1 MHCAGSCVLTDLLQT
16 PRRRGSGKQS
26 QGDKIIMNIT
36 IERARPQ
43 DAAEIIDLSKIIG
56 SESDNLSFDANGIPL
71 SVEEEAELLGKIE
84 NSDKEA
90 YFVARKDSKIVGWVH
105 YTVCPKKRMA
115 HRGEFGICVR
125 KSENGK
131 GIGSMLLR
139 HILEFAKET
148 CHSEVVSLEVRS
160 DNFGAIALYKKFG
173 FEKIGTFKGFFK
185 IDGELVDF
193 DIMQKFLD

>member
-1 MHCAGSCVLTDLLQT
+1 
-16 PRRRGSGKQS
+16 
-26 QGDKIIMNIT
+26 MNIV
-36 IERARPQ
+36 IERAKAQ
-43 DAAEIIDLSKIIG
+43 DAAEIIELSKIIG
-56 SESDNLSFDANGIPL
+56 SESDNLSFDKNGIPVT
-71 SVEEEAELLGKIE
+71 VEEEAEVLAKLE

-90 YFVARKDSKIVGWVH
+90 HFVARKDSKIVGWIH

-115 HRGEFGICVR
+115 HRGEFGICVK

-160 DNFGAIALYKKFG
+160 DNYGAIALYKKFG